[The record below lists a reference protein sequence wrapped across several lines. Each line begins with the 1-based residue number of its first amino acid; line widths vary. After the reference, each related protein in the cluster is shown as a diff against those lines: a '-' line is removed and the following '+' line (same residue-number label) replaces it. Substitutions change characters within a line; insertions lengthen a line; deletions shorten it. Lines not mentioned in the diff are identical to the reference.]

1 MTIGNAF
8 DNVEL
13 KKLISIGL
21 QRGYVTHD
29 DIRSHVPGCAQS
41 LQLLNE
47 ITQLLVAEA
56 NVDVFESTPS
66 EEERKQGPNARAS
79 ADFRRGANFLLPE
92 D

>member
-1 MTIGNAF
+1 MGIAL
-8 DNVEL
+8 DSAEL

-29 DIRSHVPGCAQS
+29 DIRSHVPGCVQS
-41 LQLLNE
+41 PQLLDE
-47 ITQLLVAEA
+47 IAQLMVTEV

-79 ADFRRGANFLLPE
+79 ADFRRGVNYLLPP
-92 D
+92 DDD